1 MKKEAIMDDN
11 ISEMLK
17 GVMSDPETVSKL
29 KDVMSDPEAMSKL
42 MGVAQGLMGGSEE
55 KAEEKV
61 PAPAITVSSDKNKFL
76 SGNEERIALI
86 SAIRPY
92 LSDGRRKNA
101 DSLIK
106 MLKMMK
112 LADIGKLLGQ

>member
-1 MKKEAIMDDN
+1 MDDN

-17 GVMSDPETVSKL
+17 GVMSDPET
-29 KDVMSDPEAMSKL
+29 MSKL
-42 MGVAQGLMGGSEE
+42 MSVAQGIMGSQPSG
-55 KAEEKV
+55 
-61 PAPAITVSSDKNKFL
+61 SDKPQGNESKPSIEDTEPEPKPHSSSPKPNPL
-76 SGNEERIALI
+76 SSGNEERIALI

-92 LSDGRRKNA
+92 LSPERRRSA

-112 LADIGKLLGQ
+112 LADISKLFGN

>member
-1 MKKEAIMDDN
+1 MDGN
-11 ISEMLK
+11 IEEMLGK
-17 GVMSDPETVSKL
+17 VMSDPDTVSKLQGVMSDPET
-29 KDVMSDPEAMSKL
+29 MSKL
-42 MGVAQGLMGGSEE
+42 MSVAKGIMGEKGESEE
-55 KAEEKV
+55 KTEESK
-61 PAPAITVSSDKNKFL
+61 PAPAITVGSDKSRFL

-112 LADIGKLLGQ
+112 LADIGKLLNQ

>member
-1 MKKEAIMDDN
+1 MDDN

-17 GVMSDPETVSKL
+17 GVMSDPET
-29 KDVMSDPEAMSKL
+29 MSKL
-42 MGVAQGLMGGSEE
+42 MSVAQGLMGSQPSGNDKPQENESKSSTEASEPE
-55 KAEEKV
+55 PKAQPSNAKV
-61 PAPAITVSSDKNKFL
+61 NPLS

-92 LSDGRRKNA
+92 LSPERRRSA

-112 LADIGKLLGQ
+112 LADMSKLFGN

>member
-1 MKKEAIMDDN
+1 MDDS

-17 GVMSDPETVSKL
+17 GVMNDPETVSKL
-29 KDVMSDPEAMSKL
+29 KSVMNDPDTMSKL
-42 MGVAQGLMGGSEE
+42 MGVAQGLMGGEKEKTEE
-55 KAEEKV
+55 KAPS
-61 PAPAITVSSDKNKFL
+61 PAVTVSADKNKFL
-76 SGNEERIALI
+76 SGNEDRIALI
-86 SAIRPY
+86 SAIKPY

-112 LADIGKLLGQ
+112 LADIGKLLNQ

>member
-1 MKKEAIMDDN
+1 MDDN

-17 GVMSDPETVSKL
+17 GVMSDPET
-29 KDVMSDPEAMSKL
+29 MSKL
-42 MGVAQGLMGGSEE
+42 MSVAQGLMGSQPSGNDKPHDTEPKQSTEASEPE
-55 KAEEKV
+55 PKAQPSNAKHN
-61 PAPAITVSSDKNKFL
+61 PLS

-92 LSDGRRKNA
+92 LSPERRRSA

-112 LADIGKLLGQ
+112 LADMSKLFGN

>member
-1 MKKEAIMDDN
+1 
-11 ISEMLK
+11 
-17 GVMSDPETVSKL
+17 MSDPET
-29 KDVMSDPEAMSKL
+29 MSKL
-42 MGVAQGLMGGSEE
+42 MSVAQGLMGSQTSGND
-55 KAEEKV
+55 KAQDAEPKQSAD
-61 PAPAITVSSDKNKFL
+61 APQPEPKAQPSNAKHNPLS

-92 LSDGRRKNA
+92 LSPERRRSA

-112 LADIGKLLGQ
+112 LADMSKLFGN